1 MLKNYK
7 TCHLKKG
14 KEKNCEKMEKVP
26 GKGKYL
32 FQSYQGGYANIE
44 LFLILILAVESISY
58 QQKLLCKILPILANS
73 NDPGKFVNS
82 FF

>member
-1 MLKNYK
+1 MLQNYK
-7 TCHLKKG
+7 THHLKKG
-14 KEKNCEKMEKVP
+14 KEKNCEKLEKMP

-32 FQSYQGGYANIE
+32 LQSCQGGYANIE
-44 LFLILILAVESISY
+44 LFLILTLAVESIAY
-58 QQKLLCKILPILANS
+58 QQKLLCKVLPILANS